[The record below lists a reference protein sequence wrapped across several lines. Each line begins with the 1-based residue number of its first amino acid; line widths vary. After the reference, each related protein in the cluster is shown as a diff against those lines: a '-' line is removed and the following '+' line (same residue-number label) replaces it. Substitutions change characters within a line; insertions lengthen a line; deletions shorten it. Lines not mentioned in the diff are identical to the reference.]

1 MIINEESNDES
12 KNEQLDEMQEDKKK
26 KKKKERIGFRDRKVS
41 NKSHSIK
48 DDNDNEIMIELK
60 LFKDVYN

>member
-41 NKSHSIK
+41 NKSHLMK
-48 DDNDNEIMIELK
+48 DNNEIMIELK
-60 LFKDVYN
+60 LFKNVCD

>member
-41 NKSHSIK
+41 NKSHLMK
-48 DDNDNEIMIELK
+48 DNNDWIEII
-60 LFKDVYN
+60 

>member
-41 NKSHSIK
+41 NKSHSMK
-48 DDNDNEIMIELK
+48 DK
-60 LFKDVYN
+60 